1 MRISLHTKIEE
12 KEVLNRLL
20 NRLMELDALHLEI
33 YKISGYT
40 VEQLKD
46 MFLAGYT
53 LSPPIQHLVWRI
65 NEEDSED

>member
-1 MRISLHTKIEE
+1 M
-12 KEVLNRLL
+12 VLKRLCT
-20 NRLMELDALHLEI
+20 RLMELDDLHLEI

-53 LSPPIQHLVWRI
+53 LSPPTHLVRRI
-65 NEEDSED
+65 NEEDSET

>member
-1 MRISLHTKIEE
+1 ML
-12 KEVLNRLL
+12 LNKLL

-33 YKISGYT
+33 YEISGYT

-53 LSPPIQHLVWRI
+53 LSLPTPSAAAPKYTEDFEKN
-65 NEEDSED
+65 NEKA